1 MIDFSKMLEQCK
13 QEVAQAEAE
22 KPKNGGSFDN
32 KYPLLYFGIDGKLRV
47 RLLFNHKSGAF
58 QRKLLRHTAGDGKT
72 KVPCLTAYGEHCP
85 VCDAVN
91 NVIATR
97 GKDSGV
103 TKRFGVKGQ
112 GFCYAQLISHSDGY
126 CKDAN
131 NPIKDGDIVLLMYP
145 KSVYEIFNK
154 QVVELGTN
162 VDKVFSGNTGAPFD
176 MIRTMGSNNFP
187 DYTIQ
192 VPPFVEVKSFATE
205 GDYEN
210 ALAGLPP
217 LEDSFYPANP
227 TEEIRTAVQNLA
239 DEINKEYMSGMNL
252 SAQPIVQPVVQTVA
266 PQVVVAQPVAPVA
279 QPVVQPV
286 PVAPVQP
293 VVAQPISVAPVQPTV
308 TVTQMA
314 QEVADNLPF
323 TVEMPTQ
330 PVQPVVQ
337 PQPTVVAQTTPPPA
351 PTQEEGKPACFGN
364 YTKCAQCEM
373 CVVECE
379 CLTSTV

>member
-13 QEVAQAEAE
+13 QEVAQAEA
-22 KPKNGGSFDN
+22 KNSKSGGSFDN

-47 RLLFNHKSGAF
+47 RLLFNNKSGAF
-58 QRKLLRHTAGDGKT
+58 QRRLLRHTAGDGKT
-72 KVPCLTAYGEHCP
+72 KVPCLTAFGEHCP

-91 NVIATR
+91 NVLTTM

-103 TKRFGVKGQ
+103 SKRFKVKGQ

-126 CKDAN
+126 CKEAN
-131 NPIKDGDIVLLMYP
+131 NTIKDGDIVLLMYP
-145 KSVYEIFNK
+145 QSVYEIFNK

-176 MIRTMGSNNFP
+176 MIRTTGSNNFP

-210 ALAGLPP
+210 ALAELPP

-252 SAQPIVQPVVQTVA
+252 SAQPIV
-266 PQVVVAQPVAPVA
+266 QPVAPVA

-330 PVQPVVQ
+330 PVAQ

-351 PTQEEGKPACFGN
+351 PTQEEGKPTCFGN
-364 YTKCAQCEM
+364 HTKCAQCEM